1 MEMLNTGTEL
11 IESAHKVLLTS
22 QRKIQNTNINR
33 ADLRNLR
40 QTLNEG
46 KKNSKN
52 NLANVVVIKW
62 LVFLHFERL
71 FSIFDQIFKSVM

>member
-22 QRKIQNTNINR
+22 QRKIQNINVNR
-33 ADLRNLR
+33 ADLRTLR

-46 KKNSKN
+46 LKKNTQFILSSN
-52 NLANVVVIKW
+52 D
-62 LVFLHFERL
+62 FR
-71 FSIFDQIFKSVM
+71 S